1 MWENGGSGAGEM
13 GWDLVWLMLELVR
26 DLLAL
31 GVELFALGGD
41 DAS

>member
-1 MWENGGSGAGEM
+1 MRIVCNGGSE
-13 GWDLVWLMLELVR
+13 WDLVWLMFELVR

-41 DAS
+41 DTS